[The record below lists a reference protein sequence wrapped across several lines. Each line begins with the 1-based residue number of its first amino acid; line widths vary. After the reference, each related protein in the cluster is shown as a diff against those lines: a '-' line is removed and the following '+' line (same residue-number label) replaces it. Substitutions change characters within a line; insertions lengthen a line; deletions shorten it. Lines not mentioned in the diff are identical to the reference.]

1 MDLTAILFALLV
13 LGAIGLVFG
22 LILGFAGKKFA
33 VEEDPRVG
41 EVRACLGGRQGRSV
55 RERLHPRRDENR
67 KGYRRHHGR

>member
-22 LILGFAGKKFA
+22 LILGLAGKKFA

-41 EVRACLGGRQGRSV
+41 
-55 RERLHPRRDENR
+55 
-67 KGYRRHHGR
+67 